1 MVSLLPVIDTT
12 VYNTDIIGSWGIGE
26 KKIETENFIE
36 ALNFAFSLKANVIVK
51 PSRGKFYYIKGTN
64 DKKSYNQIELHIRN
78 NQINDYKPKSKLW
91 LINYIFR

>member
-1 MVSLLPVIDTT
+1 MG
-12 VYNTDIIGSWGIGE
+12 YW
-26 KKIETENFIE
+26 
-36 ALNFAFSLKANVIVK
+36 
-51 PSRGKFYYIKGTN
+51 RGKFYYIKGTN